1 MSRPISS
8 APPSISLSQYRTIDL
23 SILTGLMA
31 ASQVAIHLAVSFWR
45 ADQTGYIVSPV
56 AAMTALVM
64 MRWNLWAA
72 VPAMLGGV
80 VLTLLSG
87 GTAEQMLIYS
97 VGNLISMLTLIYLKL
112 LGKERVR
119 GNVILTLVF
128 AILVQLLMQLG
139 RAGVALLMG
148 HELPACWDFITTDA
162 MSNLFTLLIIWIVR
176 RVEGLFEDQKHY
188 LLRIQREQ
196 SVKGGEQL

>member
-1 MSRPISS
+1 MNRQ
-8 APPSISLSQYRTIDL
+8 ISLSQYRAIDL

-31 ASQVAIHLAVSFWR
+31 VSQVAIHLAVSFWR

-56 AAMTALVM
+56 AAIVALVM

-72 VPAMLGGV
+72 VPALAGGA

-97 VGNLISMLTLIYLKL
+97 AGNLLSLLALLYLKL
-112 LGKERVR
+112 IGKERVR
-119 GNVILTLVF
+119 GNVMLALFF
-128 AILVQLLMQLG
+128 AILVQLLMQFG
-139 RAGVALLMG
+139 RAGVALLIG
-148 HELPACWDFITTDA
+148 HPLQACWDFITTDA
-162 MSNLFTLLIIWIVR
+162 MSILFTLVIIWIVR